1 MRQVAADADRD
12 VHAGLHAALLRLA
25 PEGDLG
31 PEEALLGPGGPAAV
45 AAALRPALA
54 DLRYN
59 PARYATWDW
68 LAGARHAPPYRL
80 STPFSELT
88 SSLCQASSQAAQH
101 ISAPPPPTAPTAG
114 P

>member
-31 PEEALLGPGGPAAV
+31 PDEALLGPGGPAAV
-45 AAALRPALA
+45 AAALRPALT
-54 DLRYN
+54 DLCYN

-68 LAGARHAPPYRL
+68 LAGARRAPPHRRAN
-80 STPFSELT
+80 PFK
-88 SSLCQASSQAAQH
+88 AS
-101 ISAPPPPTAPTAG
+101 
-114 P
+114 